1 MRKIRTLFLNLII
14 ALAVTAGFI
23 FCCGFSFHTREGVQ
37 NFAPSVLCSFTT
49 YFDKD
54 NKDRCHNIRLASKLI
69 DGTKIENGEVF
80 SFNSAVGER
89 TVKRGFKIAKIIKD
103 GEFVEGVGGG
113 VCQVSTT
120 LYNAALLSGC
130 IIREY
135 HPHSLPVSYVAPSR
149 DAMVSGTY
157 YDLKF
162 QNVSGRE
169 IYIKSSAGA
178 NYVRFTLYG
187 ISDGAKYEL
196 STFVT
201 GTIAAGE
208 EQTDD
213 IALVRAGRDGI
224 ISEGYLTV
232 TKNGVTKVRLLRR
245 DKYAPQKR
253 VVLKTEEE
261 NKDGELPEITDE
273 MQNGR

>member
-1 MRKIRTLFLNLII
+1 
-14 ALAVTAGFI
+14 
-23 FCCGFSFHTREGVQ
+23 
-37 NFAPSVLCSFTT
+37 
-49 YFDKD
+49 
-54 NKDRCHNIRLASKLI
+54 
-69 DGTKIENGEVF
+69 
-80 SFNSAVGER
+80 
-89 TVKRGFKIAKIIKD
+89 
-103 GEFVEGVGGG
+103 
-113 VCQVSTT
+113 
-120 LYNAALLSGC
+120 
-130 IIREY
+130 
-135 HPHSLPVSYVAPSR
+135 
-149 DAMVSGTY
+149 MVSGTY

-201 GTIAAGE
+201 GTIAASE

-224 ISEGYLTV
+224 ISEGYLAV

-261 NKDGELPEITDE
+261 NKDGEPPEITDE